1 MAISILA
8 KVNTDGVSTEYPYG
22 NIRNNDGSNNG
33 TPVDV
38 NTYADFHQFFA
49 ALMAVAPLAY
59 NNLPDNNTNGFQY
72 LEALFMN
79 IRRQQA
85 TKDEKGTAELAT
97 QAEVVAGTDDERII
111 TPLELATYLGAWVTR
126 SNIADLNVSG
136 GAGIVKNGCLIE
148 YKIIGKTMF
157 MNYRFQVANTTAPTG
172 FTLLIPDSK
181 TVAHT
186 NDIGTTCVC
195 YSNTTPNI
203 GYANTNLLAPTL
215 IAIVPTGLVNGQN
228 TVVTGSLTF
237 EIS

>member
-1 MAISILA
+1 MAISIIA

-49 ALMAVAPLAY
+49 ALMDNAALVF
-59 NNLPDNNTNGFQY
+59 NNLPENATNGFQY
-72 LEALFMN
+72 LAAFNLSVRKVVATDAL
-79 IRRQQA
+79 
-85 TKDEKGTAELAT
+85 KGVAALAT
-97 QAEVVAGTDDERII
+97 QAEVIAGTDDEKII

-148 YKIIGKTMF
+148 YKIIGKTML
-157 MNYRFQVANTTAPTG
+157 MNYRFQVSNTTAPTG
-172 FTLLIPDSK
+172 FTLLIPDGK

-186 NDIGTTCVC
+186 NDIGTTCIC
-195 YSNTTPNI
+195 YSNTAPNI
-203 GYANTNLLAPTL
+203 GFVNTNLLAPTL
-215 IAIVPTGLVNGQN
+215 IAIVPTGLVNGET
-228 TVVTGSLTF
+228 TVVTGMLTF
-237 EIS
+237 EIA